1 MIAIVMNWTLACALV
16 ASVTSCGG
24 KQLDLGGTASTP
36 GDGVVASWPVAD
48 QRNPRSLRSKGHHL
62 YWIADRGERGAVL
75 RCEKRDCGNT
85 VIPIVEV
92 ENTGLWGIEIHDD
105 VLFAIDSRSILS
117 CPTSGCSRPRIVVAD
132 AEASAV
138 AFDDVNVYWSHRGK
152 FAIYFCPH
160 ASCGQTST
168 LESGIR
174 TDAVELAVSDA
185 KSFWIQADDAYPQT
199 PASIRVVPKDGS
211 AIWSTF
217 AGVQDQAASLTVRDG
232 FVYWAT
238 SVTGGTIAR
247 CPSTGCSARPEIV
260 AQSQYFPHFVDP
272 AGEMIFWM
280 NGATLPGDLRSVEIL
295 GCQTSDCAA
304 TMEVLDTGLG
314 ASSGTRNR
322 TFPSREL
329 VVDDEAIY
337 WIGDIV
343 KLSGP
348 VDGGVAVVGSIRRT
362 ERRRA
367 R

>member
-1 MIAIVMNWTLACALV
+1 
-16 ASVTSCGG
+16 
-24 KQLDLGGTASTP
+24 
-36 GDGVVASWPVAD
+36 
-48 QRNPRSLRSKGHHL
+48 
-62 YWIADRGERGAVL
+62 
-75 RCEKRDCGNT
+75 
-85 VIPIVEV
+85 
-92 ENTGLWGIEIHDD
+92 
-105 VLFAIDSRSILS
+105 
-117 CPTSGCSRPRIVVAD
+117 
-132 AEASAV
+132 V